1 MTRIA
6 RLLPLLLLAACV
18 TKHTRPDPAF
28 APARPAQA
36 APPVEFSGSIY
47 QDGQA
52 MRLFEDVKPR
62 RVGDILTIVLV
73 ENTNATKE
81 ATTATKK
88 ENDIA
93 LENPVLFGSA
103 VQFNIAGNNNA
114 VRRLVPL
121 QSTTGNTL
129 DVTAN
134 SAQEFSGT
142 GSSKQSNSLKGAITV
157 TVSEVLPN
165 GNLVVRG
172 EKIVAINEGDEFV
185 RVSGIVRPQDIRPDN
200 TVYSTKVA
208 DAKIGYGGSGA
219 VADANSH
226 GWLSRFFMA
235 VWPF

>member
-1 MTRIA
+1 
-6 RLLPLLLLAACV
+6 
-18 TKHTRPDPAF
+18 
-28 APARPAQA
+28 
-36 APPVEFSGSIY
+36 
-47 QDGQA
+47 
-52 MRLFEDVKPR
+52 
-62 RVGDILTIVLV
+62 VGDVLTIVLV

-93 LENPVLFGSA
+93 LENPVLLGSA
-103 VQFNIAGNNNA
+103 VQFNIAGSNDA
-114 VRRLVPL
+114 GRRLVPL

-200 TVYSTKVA
+200 SVYSTKVA
-208 DAKIGYGGSGA
+208 DARISYGGSGT

-226 GWLSRFFMA
+226 GWLSRFFMKW
-235 VWPF
+235 WPF